1 MAYDDEK
8 KIKRASTK
16 TSSSK
21 NYHISSINFKKSRPH
36 QAGHNDRTQAPSYLI
51 GGDYEVNLNSSE
63 ALELKEKMIKEAKEA
78 YFHRTKKKFQAKS
91 YEWSAV
97 CNITPETTMED
108 LERLAKHFN
117 QKYGFQCYQIAIHR
131 DEGHINE
138 KGEKV
143 INHHAHLEFVTLEKD
158 TGLNKWQRRH
168 IGQNTLR
175 QIQTEV
181 AEILGM
187 QRGEPSDE
195 TGVKRIEP
203 RKYAQLKEQEKK
215 KIAQLTQELE
225 NSKKRGLELEQ
236 PETDEK
242 IKKENETLKK
252 IISKIN
258 DRDELTEI
266 EKNEIESGKIDFL
279 IDNLKTSLKNRV
291 ITEYKINERKQPLN
305 QKNTKNE
312 ELVEKKNKMD
322 LSGNSVTQND
332 KELKTYELIFKKFL
346 ENRICR
352 IYTELNKKQNYKL
365 IKENNQNTR
374 LENIE
379 IFKFLYK
386 ILKENNSKWLKDKES
401 NSLNFQEILERY
413 EKQELAPKSK
423 GLDIEKYKPKQQ
435 EPTREI

>member
-36 QAGHNDRTQAPSYLI
+36 QSGHNDRTQAPSYLI

-117 QKYGFQCYQIAIHR
+117 KKYGFQCYQIAIHR
-131 DEGHINE
+131 DEGHLNE

-143 INHHAHLEFVTLEKD
+143 INQHAHLEFITLEKD

-203 RKYAQLKEQEKK
+203 RKYAALKEKEKK
-215 KIAQLTQELE
+215 EKIKNLQLTTELE
-225 NSKKRGLELEQ
+225 NSKNNDLEQSSLLKQVKKLETKNKELE
-236 PETDEK
+236 
-242 IKKENETLKK
+242 KELSIERE
-252 IISKIN
+252 ISKGKDEIIN
-258 DRDELTEI
+258 KQQFALKA
-266 EKNEIESGKIDFL
+266 KN
-279 IDNLKTSLKNRV
+279 
-291 ITEYKINERKQPLN
+291 Q
-305 QKNTKNE
+305 KNE
-312 ELVEKKNKMD
+312 ELVEKNKKMD
-322 LSGNSVTQND
+322 LRGNSVTQNN

-352 IYTELNKKQNYKL
+352 IYTELNKKQDYKL

-413 EKQELAPKSK
+413 EKQELLPKTK